1 MKRLYGYTS
10 AMELLSVLHEI
21 DRLKS
26 ELDVLRPLSVQQV
39 ANLKRLFDVDFT
51 YNSTAIEGNTYT
63 LQETRIV
70 LLEGITIG
78 GKSTREHLEIVNH
91 KEAID
96 YIEKLS
102 KKTLTN
108 MSRTDLLTIHHLILK
123 GIDTE
128 HAGVFRDVPVYVRLK
143 NGSIHKFCDPLKL
156 IDEMDRYFQWFFSEK
171 KAHPLYIAAEAHTK
185 LVSIHPFIDG
195 NGRTA
200 RLLMN
205 LILIHYG
212 YPPAIIKVSQRSQYL
227 DAIECWQQTCD
238 DRPFMQLLTDSIK
251 ENLELYLET
260 LKNKVIWK

>member
-1 MKRLYGYTS
+1 
-10 AMELLSVLHEI
+10 MELLSVLHEI

-26 ELDVLRPLSVQQV
+26 ELDTLRPLSVQQV

-70 LLEGITIG
+70 LLDGITIG
-78 GKSTREHLEIVNH
+78 GKSTRDHLEIVNH

-96 YIEKLS
+96 YIEKLA
-102 KKTLTN
+102 KKPLTD
-108 MSRTDLLTIHHLILK
+108 MTRTDILTIHHLILE

-143 NGSIHKFCDPLKL
+143 NGNIHKFCDPLKL
-156 IDEMDRYFQWFFSEK
+156 IDEMDGYFRWLFSPKET
-171 KAHPLYIAAEAHTK
+171 HPLYIAAEAHTK
-185 LVSIHPFIDG
+185 LVTIRPFVDG

-200 RLLMN
+200 RLIMN

-212 YPPAIIKVSQRSQYL
+212 YPPAIIKVSQRNRYL
-227 DAIECWQQTCD
+227 DAIECWQQTRD
-238 DRPFMQLLTDSIK
+238 DSFFMQLLTDSVK
-251 ENLELYLET
+251 ENLELYVET

>member
-1 MKRLYGYTS
+1 
-10 AMELLSVLHEI
+10 MELQSVLHEI
-21 DRLKS
+21 DRLKA
-26 ELDVLRPLSVQQV
+26 ELDALRPLSVQQA

-70 LLEGITIG
+70 LLDGITIG

-102 KKTLTN
+102 EKPLTD
-108 MSRTDLLTIHHLILK
+108 MTRTDILTIYHLILK

-128 HAGVFRDVPVYVRLK
+128 HAGVLRDVPVYVRLE
-143 NGSIHKFCDPLKL
+143 NGTIHKFCNPLKL
-156 IDEMDRYFQWFFSEK
+156 IDEMDSYFQWLFSPKE
-171 KAHPLYIAAEAHTK
+171 AHPLCIAAEAHTK

-200 RLLMN
+200 RLMMN

-212 YPPAIIKVSQRSQYL
+212 YPPAIIKISQRSQYL
-227 DAIECWQQTCD
+227 DAIECW
-238 DRPFMQLLTDSIK
+238 
-251 ENLELYLET
+251 
-260 LKNKVIWK
+260 

>member
-1 MKRLYGYTS
+1 MH
-10 AMELLSVLHEI
+10 MELQSRLVEV
-21 DRLKS
+21 DNLKS
-26 ELDVLRPLSVQQV
+26 ELDLLRPLSTKQV
-39 ANLKRLFDVDFT
+39 ENLKRLFDIDFT

-70 LLEGITIG
+70 LLDGITVG

-102 KKTLTN
+102 KKKRIDFT
-108 MSRTDLLTIHHLILK
+108 RTDILNIHSLILK
-123 GIDTE
+123 GIDSE
-128 HAGVFRDVPVYVRLK
+128 NAGVFRQVPVYVRLK
-143 NGSIHKFCDPLKL
+143 DGTTYKFCDPLK
-156 IDEMDRYFQWFFSEK
+156 IVDEMDHYFNWLFSENEI
-171 KAHPLYIAAEAHTK
+171 HPILIAAEAHTR

-212 YPPAIIKVSQRSQYL
+212 FPPAIIKVSRRNQYL
-227 DAIECWQQTCD
+227 DAIESWQQENND
-238 DRPFMQLLTDSIK
+238 IPFKSLLIDSVRESLDI
-251 ENLELYLET
+251 YLDT
-260 LKNKVIWK
+260 LKNNVMWK